1 MSEENISDKISNAIT
16 TVIKKTNIFE
26 KLNNIQ
32 YLIKISTGVFI
43 VTSTITIFNHFYIK
57 HFETKNDKQ
66 VELIK
71 HTHFKLYQELQTKID
86 TILEINI
93 KIQNQ
98 NNILLQNHDKKYIS
112 TTTSMSDFEKYSNQ
126 SIFKNNDSDDDI
138 DNELLHECYDIL
150 PCNNIKKSTLS
161 GF

>member
-32 YLIKISTGVFI
+32 HLIKISTGVFI

-98 NNILLQNHDKKYIS
+98 NNILLQNNDKKYIS
-112 TTTSMSDFEKYSNQ
+112 TMTSMSDFEKYSNQ

-150 PCNNIKKSTLS
+150 PCNNITKSTLS